1 MKKTVLAMTII
12 WALLFTLA
20 AETESF
26 SLVGAQTY
34 TNIVIKPDGSI
45 EPETDLL
52 ERNGN
57 DYIFKSDIF
66 GDIMTCPMPAVAGHE
81 TSGWVEEVGE
91 GVTYVKPGDLVIY
104 TLIPAACG
112 QCYYC
117 SIGEH
122 NQCENHPIA
131 RNAPGRL
138 RTKDG
143 KRIHQWYGTMATFA
157 EYATGLEINLVKI
170 PQDTPVDRAALL
182 SCGVIAGYG
191 AVVNRAQVKP
201 NRSVVVI
208 GAGGVGLNAIQ
219 GALFV
224 GAYPIIAIDINDN
237 KLEMAKK
244 FGATYTINPNKEID
258 VMKKAFE
265 LNYGRGADNVIVAVA
280 GIDILRQAFL
290 MTARTG
296 MTVVVGHGY
305 GEEMSAWTPVEF
317 CRGKKITGSAMGA
330 VRPRIEI
337 PRLIELYND
346 GRFKLDELI
355 SGHYSFGDINEAI
368 ANMEKGDAIR
378 NVVMF

>member
-1 MKKTVLAMTII
+1 MSQGRKVKAAVCYEVGKPLVMDEVILEPPGKGEVTIRC
-12 WALLFTLA
+12 A
-20 AETESF
+20 AT
-26 SLVGAQTY
+26 
-34 TNIVIKPDGSI
+34 SI
-45 EPETDLL
+45 CH
-52 ERNGN
+52 
-57 DYIFKSDIF
+57 SDIHMIK
-66 GDIMTCPMPAVAGHE
+66 GEHGPCQMPAIAGHE
-81 TSGWVEEVGE
+81 TAGYVEEVGE

-112 QCYYC
+112 HCYYC

-122 NQCENHPIA
+122 DQCQNHQIVTRSPSKV
-131 RNAPGRL
+131 L
-138 RTKDG
+138 TKDG
-143 KRIHQWYGTMATFA
+143 QRIYQWYGTMATFA

-201 NRSVVVI
+201 NRSVIVI
-208 GAGGVGLNAIQ
+208 GSGGVGLNAIQ

-224 GAYPIIAIDINDN
+224 GAYPIIAIDINDK

-244 FGATYTINPNKEID
+244 FGATYTINPNKETDI
-258 VMKKAFE
+258 MKKASE
-265 LNYGRGADNVIVAVA
+265 LNYGRGADYVIVAVA

-290 MTARTG
+290 MTASTG

-305 GEEMSAWTPVEF
+305 GEEMSAWMPIEF
-317 CRGKKITGSAMGA
+317 CRGRIITGSAMGA

-337 PRLIELYND
+337 PRLIELYNN
-346 GRFKLDELI
+346 GRIKLDELI
-355 SGHYSFGDINEAI
+355 SGHYSFSDINEAI
-368 ANMEKGDAIR
+368 ASMEKGDAIR